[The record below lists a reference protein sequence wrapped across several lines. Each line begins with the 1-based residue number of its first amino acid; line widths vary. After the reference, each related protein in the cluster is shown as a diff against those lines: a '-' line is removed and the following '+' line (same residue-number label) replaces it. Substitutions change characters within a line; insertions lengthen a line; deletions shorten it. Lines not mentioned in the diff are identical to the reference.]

1 MLKGLVS
8 ALHLGYKTTMPATT
22 FPMSLYNL
30 LDVELYVVLGI
41 MCIGTFL
48 FYKSFLKRAS
58 SARHQSIQ
66 THLKNINRHF
76 LGLTFLVV
84 IYLLLRE
91 QTDSSLLVKKITPYV
106 ATTTYLAGVLLFVRV
121 CRLNV
126 LMYLFLGS
134 MTAGVPLLLVNIFSL
149 ILFVSISIWSV
160 SHVFGVQVAPLLAT
174 SAALSVILGLA
185 LQDTLGNL
193 FAGISLQVDKTFE
206 IGDWLEV
213 QNGANKIVGQVKE
226 LTWRSTVLV
235 GWSDEIITI
244 PNKVMASTQV
254 SNFSPPGIPILRRQV
269 FRIPHSQDAHA
280 AKDLLERVVSQ
291 IADIRAIPSPVAF
304 ISEINENWTEIKIAY
319 FIDSYGSQ
327 FLIGDKVYALGQDIL
342 LKNGFKLANQIFEVK
357 YPASPEVKN
366 ETR

>member
-1 MLKGLVS
+1 M
-8 ALHLGYKTTMPATT
+8 TMPATT

-30 LDVELYVVLGI
+30 LDVELYVVMGILCLG
-41 MCIGTFL
+41 TYL

-76 LGLTFLVV
+76 FGLTFLVV
-84 IYLLLRE
+84 AYFLLRD
-91 QTDSSLLVKKITPYV
+91 QVDASLLVKKITPYV

-206 IGDWLEV
+206 IGDWLEI
-213 QNGANKIVGQVKE
+213 QNGSNKIVGQVRE
-226 LTWRSTVLV
+226 LTWRATVLT

-254 SNFSPPGIPILRRQV
+254 SNYSPAGNPIVRRQV
-269 FRIPHSQDAHA
+269 FRISYTQNATA
-280 AKDLLERVVSQ
+280 AKDLLERAVSQ
-291 IADIRAIPSPVAF
+291 IADIRAIPSPLAY
-304 ISEINENWTEIKIAY
+304 ISDITENWVEIKIVY
-319 FIDSYGSQ
+319 FIDSYGRQ
-327 FLIGDKVYALGQDIL
+327 YLVGDKVYGLCL
-342 LKNGFKLANQIFEVK
+342 ETLHNNGFKLAHQTIELK
-357 YPASPEVKN
+357 SPEAKH

>member
-1 MLKGLVS
+1 
-8 ALHLGYKTTMPATT
+8 MPTPT
-22 FPMSLYNL
+22 FPVSLYNL

-41 MCIGTFL
+41 LCFGTFL

-58 SARHQSIQ
+58 QARHQSIQ
-66 THLKNINRHF
+66 NHLKTINRHF
-76 LGLTFLVV
+76 FGMTFLFVV
-84 IYLLLRE
+84 YLLLRDQIE
-91 QTDSSLLVKKITPYV
+91 LSVLAKKITPYI
-106 ATTTYLAGVLLFVRV
+106 AMTTYIAGVVLFVRV

-160 SHVFGVQVAPLLAT
+160 SHLLGVQVAPILAT

-206 IGDWLEV
+206 LGDWIEV
-213 QNGANKIVGQVKE
+213 QNGSQKIVGQVKE

-254 SNFSPPGIPILRRQV
+254 SNFSPQGTPILRRQI
-269 FRIPHSQDAHA
+269 FRISHTQNPYA
-280 AKDLLERVVSQ
+280 AKDVLERSVSQ

-304 ISEINENWTEIKIAY
+304 ISDINESWIELKVAY

-327 FLIGDKVYALGQDIL
+327 FSIGDKVYSFCLSALSQ
-342 LKNGFKLANQIFEVK
+342 NGYKLANQVF
-357 YPASPEVKN
+357 EVKN